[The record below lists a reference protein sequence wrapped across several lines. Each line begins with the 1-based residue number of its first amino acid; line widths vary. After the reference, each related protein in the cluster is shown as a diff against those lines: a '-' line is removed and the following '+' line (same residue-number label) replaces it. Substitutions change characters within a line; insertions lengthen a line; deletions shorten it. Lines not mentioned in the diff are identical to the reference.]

1 MRSDDKR
8 RFGKESSSSSSE
20 KFTRADRGEA
30 DALRRDIERT
40 QGKHLTEQDATN
52 KLQELRGDL
61 DGIQDEETKRQERMA
76 REAEDKPLNAET
88 KTIKEEEKAALATA
102 QQEQSSEKLIEE
114 EKKQK
119 VEQSQSEE
127 EHMQQ
132 MG

>member
-61 DGIQDEETKRQERMA
+61 DGIQDEETKRQERVTRDA
-76 REAEDKPLNAET
+76 AEKPLHAET
-88 KTIKEEEKAALATA
+88 KTLKEEEKAALANA
-102 QQEQSSEKLIEE
+102 QQEQSPEKFIEE
-114 EKKQK
+114 EERKKA
-119 VEQSQSEE
+119 EQSQSEE